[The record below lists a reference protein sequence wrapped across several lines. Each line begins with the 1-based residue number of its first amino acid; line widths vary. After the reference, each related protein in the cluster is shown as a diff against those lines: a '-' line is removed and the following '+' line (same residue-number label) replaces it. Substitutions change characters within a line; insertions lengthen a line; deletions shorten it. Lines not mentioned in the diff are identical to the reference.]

1 MKRLGLALGSGGF
14 RGMAHIGVI
23 KVLEK
28 NNIPIR
34 YVSGSSI
41 GSVIGMLHVLGYTGG
56 NMEKLALD
64 FINNPPFRLVL
75 DPLQFFCSILKIFLR
90 RTGLISDSPLGIIS
104 GKRVCNYLY
113 EFVGEKRFNE
123 LAKPLVITATDLKT
137 GEAVAFVP
145 DGFVLTQHSLGDT
158 VCFYNR
164 RIIDALRASISI
176 PGIFEP
182 FNYEGRKLIDGG
194 VKNSVPVDLLSCYRP
209 GVNLAVDLGFDYQCD
224 ESINDPLAVAVQSLD
239 IMGTE
244 IARLNQE
251 RYADLTLFPQVG
263 GVEKERPDTARR
275 GIQEGEKVAR
285 EKLARLKKYLSFI

>member
-14 RGMAHIGVI
+14 RGLAHIGII
-23 KVLEK
+23 KVLER

-34 YVSGSSI
+34 FVSGSSI
-41 GSVIGMLHVLGYTGG
+41 GSVIGMLHVLGYSGRE
-56 NMEKLALD
+56 MERVALD
-64 FINNPPFRLVL
+64 FVDSPPFRTGL
-75 DPLQFFCSILKIFLR
+75 DPLALFCSILKIFLR
-90 RTGLISDSPLGIIS
+90 RTGLISNSPLGIIS
-104 GKRVCNYLY
+104 GKRVCRYLY
-113 EFVGEKRFNE
+113 EFVGEKRFND

-137 GEAVAFVP
+137 GEAIAFVP
-145 DGFVLTQHSLGDT
+145 DGFVLTQLSLGDT

-164 RIIDALRASISI
+164 RVIDALRASISI

-182 FNYEGRKLIDGG
+182 FTYEGRKLIDGG

-251 RYADLTLFPQVG
+251 RYADLTLFPQVS
-263 GVEKERPDTARR
+263 GVEMGNLDSARR
-275 GIQEGEKVAR
+275 GIWEGERVAR
-285 EKLARLKKYLSFI
+285 EHLSQLKRYLMFV